1 MRVKGLASMISR
13 RARPEM
19 PPIYLIEPIGPETIE
34 SAYRLANAVIPTL
47 SKYEWLQSCHC
58 SSVARSPLRSKTGEG
73 GDRRRA
79 KHPRGTS
86 KDSAC
91 MPSEIMRPMVV
102 SSTFPFFIALSA
114 ADGEGVAQELLNFL
128 MSKCDRSVCSGIR
141 IWEMS
146 CENWEHRHSSTYIDR
161 SDYGLFL
168 PALASTGEVMKPLR
182 AHVLSVAQT
191 IDRLSR

>member
-1 MRVKGLASMISR
+1 MISR

-58 SSVARSPLRSKTGEG
+58 SSVPEAHCAARREREEIVVARNIQGYLKGL
-73 GDRRRA
+73 
-79 KHPRGTS
+79 
-86 KDSAC
+86 C
-91 MPSEIMRPMVV
+91 MYAIRDHATYGRLIDV
-102 SSTFPFFIALSA
+102 PFFIALSA

-146 CENWEHRHSSTYIDR
+146 YENWEHRHSSTYINR